1 MGVDGLRILAVLFVR
16 RLDMRCL
23 DFPNDWRPLKLYYI
37 KYENGSVRLVW
48 AHDMVDMLDAL
59 GRENVIEYGS
69 V

>member
-1 MGVDGLRILAVLFVR
+1 
-16 RLDMRCL
+16 MRCL